1 MSVSVSPNAS
11 PAKSLPRKKLLIIG
25 AGDFQLPLVEQ
36 AAKSCEVLLAAPVIS
51 AAFEPYISDRLIVDV
66 RDEEAIL
73 AFARAHKIDGVITDQ
88 TDIAVRSVAYVAENM
103 GLPGIGCETG
113 ILFTDKSRMRTRL
126 AELGI
131 PQLANRTVSSVED
144 ACAFYQ
150 ELCGA
155 AGESA
160 APVRV
165 IIKPLD
171 TQGSRGVQ
179 VCAGEEELR
188 DKYDILPK
196 NLRWHMIGN
205 LQRNKVKY
213 VVGRA
218 VMIHSL
224 GSDELAESIE
234 KEAEKKDLIMPV
246 LAEVNMAG
254 ESSKSGLA
262 PEETEAFL
270 RRVSSMKHLKVKG
283 LMTIAPMTEFPEE
296 NRVYFRELRNLAV
309 DIARKN
315 IDNVDM
321 YELSMGMTGDFEV
334 AIEEGATM
342 VRVGTGIFGARNYG
356 AL

>member
-1 MSVSVSPNAS
+1 MIRENLTDVERRIKEACLRCGREPSSV
-11 PAKSLPRKKLLIIG
+11 
-25 AGDFQLPLVEQ
+25 
-36 AAKSCEVLLAAPVIS
+36 
-51 AAFEPYISDRLIVDV
+51 RLIAVSKTKPA
-66 RDEEAIL
+66 EMIQEAI
-73 AFARAHKIDGVITDQ
+73 AA
-88 TDIAVRSVAYVAENM
+88 
-103 GLPGIGCETG
+103 G
-113 ILFTDKSRMRTRL
+113 ILDFGENK
-126 AELGI
+126 
-131 PQLANRTVSSVED
+131 PQ
-144 ACAFYQ
+144 
-150 ELCGA
+150 
-155 AGESA
+155 
-160 APVRV
+160 
-165 IIKPLD
+165 
-171 TQGSRGVQ
+171 
-179 VCAGEEELR
+179 ELR

-270 RRVSSMKHLKVKG
+270 RRVSSMEHLKVKG

>member
-1 MSVSVSPNAS
+1 MIRENLTDVERRIKEACLRCGREPSSV
-11 PAKSLPRKKLLIIG
+11 
-25 AGDFQLPLVEQ
+25 
-36 AAKSCEVLLAAPVIS
+36 
-51 AAFEPYISDRLIVDV
+51 RLIAVSKTKPA
-66 RDEEAIL
+66 EMIQEAI
-73 AFARAHKIDGVITDQ
+73 AA
-88 TDIAVRSVAYVAENM
+88 
-103 GLPGIGCETG
+103 G
-113 ILFTDKSRMRTRL
+113 ILDFGENK
-126 AELGI
+126 
-131 PQLANRTVSSVED
+131 PQ
-144 ACAFYQ
+144 
-150 ELCGA
+150 
-155 AGESA
+155 
-160 APVRV
+160 
-165 IIKPLD
+165 
-171 TQGSRGVQ
+171 
-179 VCAGEEELR
+179 ELR

-224 GSDELAESIE
+224 GSDELAEAIE

-254 ESSKSGLA
+254 ESSKSGLT

-321 YELSMGMTGDFEV
+321 YELSMGMTGEFEV

-342 VRVGTGIFGARNYG
+342 VRVGGGSCGAGN
-356 AL
+356 

>member
-1 MSVSVSPNAS
+1 MNMIRENLTDVERRIKEACLRCGREPSSV
-11 PAKSLPRKKLLIIG
+11 
-25 AGDFQLPLVEQ
+25 
-36 AAKSCEVLLAAPVIS
+36 
-51 AAFEPYISDRLIVDV
+51 RLIAVSKTKPA
-66 RDEEAIL
+66 EMIQEAI
-73 AFARAHKIDGVITDQ
+73 AA
-88 TDIAVRSVAYVAENM
+88 
-103 GLPGIGCETG
+103 G
-113 ILFTDKSRMRTRL
+113 ILDFGENK
-126 AELGI
+126 
-131 PQLANRTVSSVED
+131 PQ
-144 ACAFYQ
+144 
-150 ELCGA
+150 
-155 AGESA
+155 
-160 APVRV
+160 
-165 IIKPLD
+165 
-171 TQGSRGVQ
+171 
-179 VCAGEEELR
+179 ELR

-254 ESSKSGLA
+254 ESSKSGLT

>member
-1 MSVSVSPNAS
+1 MIRENLTDVERRIKEACLRCGREPSSV
-11 PAKSLPRKKLLIIG
+11 
-25 AGDFQLPLVEQ
+25 
-36 AAKSCEVLLAAPVIS
+36 
-51 AAFEPYISDRLIVDV
+51 RLIAVSKTKPA
-66 RDEEAIL
+66 EMIQEAI
-73 AFARAHKIDGVITDQ
+73 AA
-88 TDIAVRSVAYVAENM
+88 
-103 GLPGIGCETG
+103 G
-113 ILFTDKSRMRTRL
+113 ILDFGENK
-126 AELGI
+126 
-131 PQLANRTVSSVED
+131 PQ
-144 ACAFYQ
+144 
-150 ELCGA
+150 
-155 AGESA
+155 
-160 APVRV
+160 
-165 IIKPLD
+165 
-171 TQGSRGVQ
+171 
-179 VCAGEEELR
+179 ELR

-224 GSDELAESIE
+224 GSDELAEAIE

-254 ESSKSGLA
+254 ESSKSGLT

-315 IDNVDM
+315 IDNVDI

>member
-1 MSVSVSPNAS
+1 MNTGFYLLMKPGGFAERKRTGMNMIRENLTDVERRIKEACLRCGREPSSV
-11 PAKSLPRKKLLIIG
+11 
-25 AGDFQLPLVEQ
+25 
-36 AAKSCEVLLAAPVIS
+36 
-51 AAFEPYISDRLIVDV
+51 RLIAVSKTKPA
-66 RDEEAIL
+66 EMIQEAI
-73 AFARAHKIDGVITDQ
+73 AA
-88 TDIAVRSVAYVAENM
+88 
-103 GLPGIGCETG
+103 G
-113 ILFTDKSRMRTRL
+113 ILDFGENK
-126 AELGI
+126 
-131 PQLANRTVSSVED
+131 PQ
-144 ACAFYQ
+144 
-150 ELCGA
+150 
-155 AGESA
+155 
-160 APVRV
+160 
-165 IIKPLD
+165 
-171 TQGSRGVQ
+171 
-179 VCAGEEELR
+179 ELR

-224 GSDELAESIE
+224 GSDELAEAIE

-254 ESSKSGLA
+254 ESSKSGLT

>member
-1 MSVSVSPNAS
+1 MIRENLTDVERRIKEACLRCGREPSSV
-11 PAKSLPRKKLLIIG
+11 
-25 AGDFQLPLVEQ
+25 
-36 AAKSCEVLLAAPVIS
+36 
-51 AAFEPYISDRLIVDV
+51 RLIAVSKTKPA
-66 RDEEAIL
+66 EMIQEAI
-73 AFARAHKIDGVITDQ
+73 AA
-88 TDIAVRSVAYVAENM
+88 
-103 GLPGIGCETG
+103 G
-113 ILFTDKSRMRTRL
+113 ILDFGENK
-126 AELGI
+126 
-131 PQLANRTVSSVED
+131 PQ
-144 ACAFYQ
+144 
-150 ELCGA
+150 
-155 AGESA
+155 
-160 APVRV
+160 
-165 IIKPLD
+165 
-171 TQGSRGVQ
+171 
-179 VCAGEEELR
+179 ELR

-254 ESSKSGLA
+254 ESSKSGLT

-283 LMTIAPMTEFPEE
+283 LMTVAPMTEFPEE

-334 AIEEGATM
+334 AIEAGATM

>member
-1 MSVSVSPNAS
+1 MIRENLTDVERRIKEACLRCGREPSSV
-11 PAKSLPRKKLLIIG
+11 
-25 AGDFQLPLVEQ
+25 
-36 AAKSCEVLLAAPVIS
+36 
-51 AAFEPYISDRLIVDV
+51 RLIAVSKTKPT
-66 RDEEAIL
+66 EMIQEAI
-73 AFARAHKIDGVITDQ
+73 AA
-88 TDIAVRSVAYVAENM
+88 
-103 GLPGIGCETG
+103 G
-113 ILFTDKSRMRTRL
+113 ILDFGENK
-126 AELGI
+126 
-131 PQLANRTVSSVED
+131 PQ
-144 ACAFYQ
+144 
-150 ELCGA
+150 
-155 AGESA
+155 
-160 APVRV
+160 
-165 IIKPLD
+165 
-171 TQGSRGVQ
+171 
-179 VCAGEEELR
+179 ELR

-224 GSDELAESIE
+224 GSDELAEAIE

-254 ESSKSGLA
+254 ESSKSGLT

>member
-1 MSVSVSPNAS
+1 MIRENLTDVERRIKEACLRCGREPSSV
-11 PAKSLPRKKLLIIG
+11 
-25 AGDFQLPLVEQ
+25 
-36 AAKSCEVLLAAPVIS
+36 
-51 AAFEPYISDRLIVDV
+51 RLIAVSKTKPA
-66 RDEEAIL
+66 EMIQEAITAGNL
-73 AFARAHKIDGVITDQ
+73 DFG
-88 TDIAVRSVAYVAENM
+88 EN
-103 GLPGIGCETG
+103 
-113 ILFTDKSRMRTRL
+113 K
-126 AELGI
+126 
-131 PQLANRTVSSVED
+131 PQ
-144 ACAFYQ
+144 
-150 ELCGA
+150 
-155 AGESA
+155 
-160 APVRV
+160 
-165 IIKPLD
+165 
-171 TQGSRGVQ
+171 
-179 VCAGEEELR
+179 ELR

>member
-1 MSVSVSPNAS
+1 MIRENLTDVERRIKEACLRCGREPSSV
-11 PAKSLPRKKLLIIG
+11 
-25 AGDFQLPLVEQ
+25 
-36 AAKSCEVLLAAPVIS
+36 
-51 AAFEPYISDRLIVDV
+51 RLIAVSKTKPA
-66 RDEEAIL
+66 EMIQEAI
-73 AFARAHKIDGVITDQ
+73 AA
-88 TDIAVRSVAYVAENM
+88 
-103 GLPGIGCETG
+103 G
-113 ILFTDKSRMRTRL
+113 ILDFGENK
-126 AELGI
+126 
-131 PQLANRTVSSVED
+131 PQ
-144 ACAFYQ
+144 
-150 ELCGA
+150 
-155 AGESA
+155 
-160 APVRV
+160 
-165 IIKPLD
+165 
-171 TQGSRGVQ
+171 
-179 VCAGEEELR
+179 ELR

-224 GSDELAESIE
+224 GSDELAEAIE

-315 IDNVDM
+315 IDNVDI

>member
-1 MSVSVSPNAS
+1 MIRENLTDVERRIKEACLRCGREPSSV
-11 PAKSLPRKKLLIIG
+11 
-25 AGDFQLPLVEQ
+25 
-36 AAKSCEVLLAAPVIS
+36 
-51 AAFEPYISDRLIVDV
+51 RLIAVSKTKPA
-66 RDEEAIL
+66 EMIQEAI
-73 AFARAHKIDGVITDQ
+73 AA
-88 TDIAVRSVAYVAENM
+88 
-103 GLPGIGCETG
+103 G
-113 ILFTDKSRMRTRL
+113 ILDFGENK
-126 AELGI
+126 
-131 PQLANRTVSSVED
+131 PQ
-144 ACAFYQ
+144 
-150 ELCGA
+150 
-155 AGESA
+155 
-160 APVRV
+160 
-165 IIKPLD
+165 
-171 TQGSRGVQ
+171 
-179 VCAGEEELR
+179 ELR

-254 ESSKSGLA
+254 ESSKSGLT

-283 LMTIAPMTEFPEE
+283 LMTIEPMTEFPEE

>member
-1 MSVSVSPNAS
+1 MIRENLTDVERRIKEACLRCGREPSSV
-11 PAKSLPRKKLLIIG
+11 
-25 AGDFQLPLVEQ
+25 
-36 AAKSCEVLLAAPVIS
+36 
-51 AAFEPYISDRLIVDV
+51 RLIAVSKTKPA
-66 RDEEAIL
+66 EMIQEAI
-73 AFARAHKIDGVITDQ
+73 AA
-88 TDIAVRSVAYVAENM
+88 
-103 GLPGIGCETG
+103 G
-113 ILFTDKSRMRTRL
+113 ILDFGENK
-126 AELGI
+126 
-131 PQLANRTVSSVED
+131 PQ
-144 ACAFYQ
+144 
-150 ELCGA
+150 
-155 AGESA
+155 
-160 APVRV
+160 
-165 IIKPLD
+165 
-171 TQGSRGVQ
+171 
-179 VCAGEEELR
+179 ELR

-254 ESSKSGLA
+254 ESSKSGLT

>member
-1 MSVSVSPNAS
+1 MIRENLTDVERRIKEACLRCGREPSSV
-11 PAKSLPRKKLLIIG
+11 
-25 AGDFQLPLVEQ
+25 
-36 AAKSCEVLLAAPVIS
+36 
-51 AAFEPYISDRLIVDV
+51 RLIAVSKTKPA
-66 RDEEAIL
+66 EMIQEAI
-73 AFARAHKIDGVITDQ
+73 AA
-88 TDIAVRSVAYVAENM
+88 
-103 GLPGIGCETG
+103 G
-113 ILFTDKSRMRTRL
+113 ILDFGENK
-126 AELGI
+126 
-131 PQLANRTVSSVED
+131 PQ
-144 ACAFYQ
+144 
-150 ELCGA
+150 
-155 AGESA
+155 
-160 APVRV
+160 
-165 IIKPLD
+165 
-171 TQGSRGVQ
+171 
-179 VCAGEEELR
+179 ELR

-254 ESSKSGLA
+254 ESSKSGLT

-270 RRVSSMKHLKVKG
+270 RRVSSMKHLKVNG

>member
-1 MSVSVSPNAS
+1 MIRENLTDVERRIKEACLRCGREPSSV
-11 PAKSLPRKKLLIIG
+11 
-25 AGDFQLPLVEQ
+25 
-36 AAKSCEVLLAAPVIS
+36 
-51 AAFEPYISDRLIVDV
+51 RLIAVSKTKPA
-66 RDEEAIL
+66 EMIQEAI
-73 AFARAHKIDGVITDQ
+73 AA
-88 TDIAVRSVAYVAENM
+88 
-103 GLPGIGCETG
+103 G
-113 ILFTDKSRMRTRL
+113 ILDFGENK
-126 AELGI
+126 
-131 PQLANRTVSSVED
+131 PQ
-144 ACAFYQ
+144 
-150 ELCGA
+150 
-155 AGESA
+155 
-160 APVRV
+160 
-165 IIKPLD
+165 
-171 TQGSRGVQ
+171 
-179 VCAGEEELR
+179 ELR

-224 GSDELAESIE
+224 GSDELAEAIE
-234 KEAEKKDLIMPV
+234 KEAEKKDLIMLV

-254 ESSKSGLA
+254 ESSKSGLT

>member
-1 MSVSVSPNAS
+1 MIRENLTDVERRIKEACLRCGREPSSV
-11 PAKSLPRKKLLIIG
+11 
-25 AGDFQLPLVEQ
+25 
-36 AAKSCEVLLAAPVIS
+36 
-51 AAFEPYISDRLIVDV
+51 RLIAVSKTKPA
-66 RDEEAIL
+66 EMIQEAIT
-73 AFARAHKIDGVITDQ
+73 A
-88 TDIAVRSVAYVAENM
+88 
-103 GLPGIGCETG
+103 G
-113 ILFTDKSRMRTRL
+113 ILDFGENK
-126 AELGI
+126 
-131 PQLANRTVSSVED
+131 PQ
-144 ACAFYQ
+144 
-150 ELCGA
+150 
-155 AGESA
+155 
-160 APVRV
+160 
-165 IIKPLD
+165 
-171 TQGSRGVQ
+171 
-179 VCAGEEELR
+179 ELR

>member
-1 MSVSVSPNAS
+1 MIRENLTDVERRIKEACLRCGREPSSV
-11 PAKSLPRKKLLIIG
+11 
-25 AGDFQLPLVEQ
+25 
-36 AAKSCEVLLAAPVIS
+36 
-51 AAFEPYISDRLIVDV
+51 RLIAVSKTKPA
-66 RDEEAIL
+66 EMIQEAI
-73 AFARAHKIDGVITDQ
+73 AA
-88 TDIAVRSVAYVAENM
+88 
-103 GLPGIGCETG
+103 G
-113 ILFTDKSRMRTRL
+113 ILDFGENK
-126 AELGI
+126 
-131 PQLANRTVSSVED
+131 PQ
-144 ACAFYQ
+144 
-150 ELCGA
+150 
-155 AGESA
+155 
-160 APVRV
+160 
-165 IIKPLD
+165 
-171 TQGSRGVQ
+171 
-179 VCAGEEELR
+179 ELR
-188 DKYDILPK
+188 DQYDILPK

-254 ESSKSGLA
+254 ESSKSGLT

>member
-1 MSVSVSPNAS
+1 MIRENLTDVERRIKEACLRCGREPSSV
-11 PAKSLPRKKLLIIG
+11 
-25 AGDFQLPLVEQ
+25 
-36 AAKSCEVLLAAPVIS
+36 
-51 AAFEPYISDRLIVDV
+51 RLIAVSKTKPA
-66 RDEEAIL
+66 EMIQEAI
-73 AFARAHKIDGVITDQ
+73 AA
-88 TDIAVRSVAYVAENM
+88 
-103 GLPGIGCETG
+103 G
-113 ILFTDKSRMRTRL
+113 ILDFGENK
-126 AELGI
+126 
-131 PQLANRTVSSVED
+131 PQ
-144 ACAFYQ
+144 
-150 ELCGA
+150 
-155 AGESA
+155 
-160 APVRV
+160 
-165 IIKPLD
+165 
-171 TQGSRGVQ
+171 
-179 VCAGEEELR
+179 ELR

-254 ESSKSGLA
+254 ESSKSGLT

-321 YELSMGMTGDFEV
+321 YELSMGMTGDVEV

>member
-1 MSVSVSPNAS
+1 MIRENLTDVERRIKEACLRCGREPSSV
-11 PAKSLPRKKLLIIG
+11 
-25 AGDFQLPLVEQ
+25 
-36 AAKSCEVLLAAPVIS
+36 
-51 AAFEPYISDRLIVDV
+51 RLIAVSKTKPA
-66 RDEEAIL
+66 EMIQEAI
-73 AFARAHKIDGVITDQ
+73 AA
-88 TDIAVRSVAYVAENM
+88 
-103 GLPGIGCETG
+103 G
-113 ILFTDKSRMRTRL
+113 ILDFGENK
-126 AELGI
+126 
-131 PQLANRTVSSVED
+131 PQ
-144 ACAFYQ
+144 
-150 ELCGA
+150 
-155 AGESA
+155 
-160 APVRV
+160 
-165 IIKPLD
+165 
-171 TQGSRGVQ
+171 
-179 VCAGEEELR
+179 ELR

-254 ESSKSGLA
+254 ESSKSGLT
-262 PEETEAFL
+262 PEDTEAFL

>member
-1 MSVSVSPNAS
+1 MIRENLTDVERRIKEACLRCGREPSSV
-11 PAKSLPRKKLLIIG
+11 
-25 AGDFQLPLVEQ
+25 
-36 AAKSCEVLLAAPVIS
+36 
-51 AAFEPYISDRLIVDV
+51 RLIAVSKTKPA
-66 RDEEAIL
+66 EMIQEAI
-73 AFARAHKIDGVITDQ
+73 AA
-88 TDIAVRSVAYVAENM
+88 
-103 GLPGIGCETG
+103 G
-113 ILFTDKSRMRTRL
+113 ILDFGENK
-126 AELGI
+126 
-131 PQLANRTVSSVED
+131 PQ
-144 ACAFYQ
+144 
-150 ELCGA
+150 
-155 AGESA
+155 
-160 APVRV
+160 
-165 IIKPLD
+165 
-171 TQGSRGVQ
+171 
-179 VCAGEEELR
+179 ELR

-224 GSDELAESIE
+224 GSDELADAIE

-254 ESSKSGLA
+254 ESSKSGLT

>member
-1 MSVSVSPNAS
+1 MIRENLTDVERRIKEACLRCGREPSSV
-11 PAKSLPRKKLLIIG
+11 
-25 AGDFQLPLVEQ
+25 
-36 AAKSCEVLLAAPVIS
+36 
-51 AAFEPYISDRLIVDV
+51 RLIAVSKTTPA
-66 RDEEAIL
+66 EMIQEAI
-73 AFARAHKIDGVITDQ
+73 AA
-88 TDIAVRSVAYVAENM
+88 
-103 GLPGIGCETG
+103 G
-113 ILFTDKSRMRTRL
+113 ILDFGENK
-126 AELGI
+126 
-131 PQLANRTVSSVED
+131 PQ
-144 ACAFYQ
+144 
-150 ELCGA
+150 
-155 AGESA
+155 
-160 APVRV
+160 
-165 IIKPLD
+165 
-171 TQGSRGVQ
+171 
-179 VCAGEEELR
+179 ELR

>member
-1 MSVSVSPNAS
+1 MIRENLTDVERRIKEACLRCGREPSSV
-11 PAKSLPRKKLLIIG
+11 
-25 AGDFQLPLVEQ
+25 
-36 AAKSCEVLLAAPVIS
+36 
-51 AAFEPYISDRLIVDV
+51 RLIAVSKTKPA
-66 RDEEAIL
+66 EMIQEAI
-73 AFARAHKIDGVITDQ
+73 AA
-88 TDIAVRSVAYVAENM
+88 
-103 GLPGIGCETG
+103 G
-113 ILFTDKSRMRTRL
+113 ILDFGENK
-126 AELGI
+126 
-131 PQLANRTVSSVED
+131 PQ
-144 ACAFYQ
+144 
-150 ELCGA
+150 
-155 AGESA
+155 
-160 APVRV
+160 
-165 IIKPLD
+165 
-171 TQGSRGVQ
+171 
-179 VCAGEEELR
+179 ELR

-224 GSDELAESIE
+224 GSDELAEAIE

>member
-1 MSVSVSPNAS
+1 MIRENLTDVERRIKEACLRCGREPSSV
-11 PAKSLPRKKLLIIG
+11 
-25 AGDFQLPLVEQ
+25 
-36 AAKSCEVLLAAPVIS
+36 
-51 AAFEPYISDRLIVDV
+51 RLIAVSKTKPA
-66 RDEEAIL
+66 EMIQEAI
-73 AFARAHKIDGVITDQ
+73 AA
-88 TDIAVRSVAYVAENM
+88 
-103 GLPGIGCETG
+103 G
-113 ILFTDKSRMRTRL
+113 ILDFGENK
-126 AELGI
+126 
-131 PQLANRTVSSVED
+131 PQ
-144 ACAFYQ
+144 
-150 ELCGA
+150 
-155 AGESA
+155 
-160 APVRV
+160 
-165 IIKPLD
+165 
-171 TQGSRGVQ
+171 
-179 VCAGEEELR
+179 ELR

-254 ESSKSGLA
+254 ESSKSGLT

-283 LMTIAPMTEFPEE
+283 LMTVAPMTEFPEE

>member
-1 MSVSVSPNAS
+1 MIRENLTDVERRIKEACLRCGREPSSV
-11 PAKSLPRKKLLIIG
+11 
-25 AGDFQLPLVEQ
+25 
-36 AAKSCEVLLAAPVIS
+36 
-51 AAFEPYISDRLIVDV
+51 RLIAVSKTKPA
-66 RDEEAIL
+66 EMIQEAI
-73 AFARAHKIDGVITDQ
+73 AA
-88 TDIAVRSVAYVAENM
+88 
-103 GLPGIGCETG
+103 G
-113 ILFTDKSRMRTRL
+113 ILDFGENK
-126 AELGI
+126 
-131 PQLANRTVSSVED
+131 PQ
-144 ACAFYQ
+144 
-150 ELCGA
+150 
-155 AGESA
+155 
-160 APVRV
+160 
-165 IIKPLD
+165 
-171 TQGSRGVQ
+171 
-179 VCAGEEELR
+179 ELR

-254 ESSKSGLA
+254 ESSKSGLT

-356 AL
+356 AR

>member
-1 MSVSVSPNAS
+1 MIRENLTDVERRIKEACLRCGREPSSV
-11 PAKSLPRKKLLIIG
+11 
-25 AGDFQLPLVEQ
+25 
-36 AAKSCEVLLAAPVIS
+36 
-51 AAFEPYISDRLIVDV
+51 RLIAVSKTKPA
-66 RDEEAIL
+66 EMIQEAI
-73 AFARAHKIDGVITDQ
+73 AA
-88 TDIAVRSVAYVAENM
+88 
-103 GLPGIGCETG
+103 G
-113 ILFTDKSRMRTRL
+113 ILDFGENK
-126 AELGI
+126 
-131 PQLANRTVSSVED
+131 PQ
-144 ACAFYQ
+144 
-150 ELCGA
+150 
-155 AGESA
+155 
-160 APVRV
+160 
-165 IIKPLD
+165 
-171 TQGSRGVQ
+171 
-179 VCAGEEELR
+179 ELR
-188 DKYDILPK
+188 DKYEILPK

-254 ESSKSGLA
+254 ESSKSGLT

>member
-1 MSVSVSPNAS
+1 MIRENLTDVEKRIKEACLRCGREPSSV
-11 PAKSLPRKKLLIIG
+11 
-25 AGDFQLPLVEQ
+25 
-36 AAKSCEVLLAAPVIS
+36 
-51 AAFEPYISDRLIVDV
+51 RLIAVSKTKPA
-66 RDEEAIL
+66 EMIQEAI
-73 AFARAHKIDGVITDQ
+73 AA
-88 TDIAVRSVAYVAENM
+88 
-103 GLPGIGCETG
+103 G
-113 ILFTDKSRMRTRL
+113 ILDFGENK
-126 AELGI
+126 
-131 PQLANRTVSSVED
+131 PQ
-144 ACAFYQ
+144 
-150 ELCGA
+150 
-155 AGESA
+155 
-160 APVRV
+160 
-165 IIKPLD
+165 
-171 TQGSRGVQ
+171 
-179 VCAGEEELR
+179 ELR

-224 GSDELAESIE
+224 GSDELAEAIE